1 MIFDLLQLIGGIIL
15 SFGYIPQIVQIIK
28 TKSVND
34 LNLKT
39 FLSVF
44 IGILFMEV
52 YAINLAVNKTG
63 YMFLVTNTMALL
75 LSGIM
80 CILILEIRVNKYNYL
95 TISNN
100 IQLYLIKLFY
110 N

>member
-15 SFGYIPQIVQIIK
+15 SFGYIPQIAQIIK

-52 YAINLAVNKTG
+52 YAVNLAVNKTG
-63 YMFLVTNTMALL
+63 YMFLITNSMALI

-80 CILILEIRVNKYNYL
+80 CILILKFRNK
-95 TISNN
+95 S
-100 IQLYLIKLFY
+100 K
-110 N
+110 

>member
-44 IGILFMEV
+44 VGILFMEV
-52 YAINLAVNKTG
+52 YAVNLAVNKTG
-63 YMFLVTNTMALL
+63 YMFLITNSMALI

-80 CILILEIRVNKYNYL
+80 CILILKFRNK
-95 TISNN
+95 S
-100 IQLYLIKLFY
+100 K
-110 N
+110 

>member
-63 YMFLVTNTMALL
+63 YMFLVTNSMALI

-80 CILILEIRVNKYNYL
+80 CILILKFKI
-95 TISNN
+95 
-100 IQLYLIKLFY
+100 
-110 N
+110 

>member
-15 SFGYIPQIVQIIK
+15 SFGYIPQILQIIK

-52 YAINLAVNKTG
+52 YAINLAINKTG
-63 YMFLVTNTMALL
+63 YMFLVTNSMTLI

-80 CILILEIRVNKYNYL
+80 CILILKFKNK
-95 TISNN
+95 SE
-100 IQLYLIKLFY
+100 
-110 N
+110 

>member
-63 YMFLVTNTMALL
+63 YMFLVTNSMALI

-80 CILILEIRVNKYNYL
+80 CILILKFK
-95 TISNN
+95 NN
-100 IQLYLIKLFY
+100 DE
-110 N
+110 